1 MDEYSYYTE
10 DEMDEEL
17 NEAKES
23 IQKPKKTSPI
33 TGKPM
38 RVQSDAQKRALA
50 DGRRKLAAIKNAKNS
65 KKADIEA
72 LKYARMEE
80 RYQQELE
87 IVPVKKSKPRREK
100 TPPPP
105 PRKPTRHEHMVNLGF

>member
-1 MDEYSYYTE
+1 MDEYSYYTD
-10 DEMDEEL
+10 DEMDGEI
-17 NEAKES
+17 ES
-23 IQKPKKTSPI
+23 IQKPKKISPV

-38 RVQSDAQKRALA
+38 RVQSTKQKEALA
-50 DGRRKLAAIKNAKNS
+50 EGRRKLAVIKNAKNS

-80 RYQQELE
+80 RYQQELQN
-87 IVPVKKSKPRREK
+87 VPVKKSKPPRREK

-105 PRKPTRHEHMVNLGF
+105 PQPKLTRHEHMVNLGF

>member
-10 DEMDEEL
+10 DEMDAEIV
-17 NEAKES
+17 S

-50 DGRRKLAAIKNAKNS
+50 EGRRKLAEIKRAKNS

-72 LKYARMEE
+72 LKYARMEA
-80 RYQQELE
+80 RYQEELE
-87 IVPVKKSKPRREK
+87 KAPVKKSKPPRREK